1 MKVREVCSLDVRS
14 CRPESNLATAA
25 SIMWEQDCGV
35 VPVVN
40 EKNRILGVVTDRDIC
55 MAVATRPLLASQI
68 TVGQLMTG
76 KPLFCRLDDDIK
88 AAVRTMTTSA
98 VRRLPVLNESGELA
112 GVLSVTDL
120 VLAAKDSKIARH
132 GDLTWT
138 DTIPMIEAICR
149 PRAAK
154 ATAPVDEKPILAIA
168 HA

>member
-1 MKVREVCSLDVRS
+1 MKVREVCSLEVRS
-14 CRPESNLATAA
+14 CRPDCNLAGAA

-88 AAVRTMTTSA
+88 AAVRTMTTGA
-98 VRRLPVLNESGELA
+98 VRRLPVLNEAGELA
-112 GVLSVTDL
+112 GILSVTDL
-120 VLAAKDSKIARH
+120 VLAAKDSKVARP
-132 GDLTWT
+132 GEITWA

-154 ATAPVDEKPILAIA
+154 VTAPACEKSTFAVA